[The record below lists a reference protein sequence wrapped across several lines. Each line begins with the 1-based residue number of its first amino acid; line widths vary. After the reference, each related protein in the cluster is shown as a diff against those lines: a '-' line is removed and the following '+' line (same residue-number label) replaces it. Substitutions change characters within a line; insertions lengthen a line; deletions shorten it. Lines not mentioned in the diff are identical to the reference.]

1 MGYDA
6 LALTDEYENLH
17 VNLYSIDVE
26 NPTKRQIIQYFD
38 NVEKALRSLGGAVY
52 HKQQSINLQL
62 ERIKYSQF

>member
-1 MGYDA
+1 
-6 LALTDEYENLH
+6 